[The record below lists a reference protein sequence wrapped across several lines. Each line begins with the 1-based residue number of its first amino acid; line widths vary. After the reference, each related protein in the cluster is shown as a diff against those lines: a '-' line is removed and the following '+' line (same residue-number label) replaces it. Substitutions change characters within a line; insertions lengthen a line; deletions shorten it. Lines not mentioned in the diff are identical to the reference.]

1 MDTVQYSL
9 LAAIHNIFEL
19 GVEKALAENRAA
31 EYLKQQEAGS
41 GATGEVSAEE
51 LEDAA
56 QGMAGFQEGILGNV
70 ESRREAIKQEI
81 LRLEKELS
89 SANEQ

>member
-1 MDTVQYSL
+1 MSEEDLQS
-9 LAAIHNIFEL
+9 
-19 GVEKALAENRAA
+19 AA
-31 EYLKQQEAGS
+31 E
-41 GATGEVSAEE
+41 
-51 LEDAA
+51 
-56 QGMAGFQEGILGNV
+56 GMAGFQEGILGNV